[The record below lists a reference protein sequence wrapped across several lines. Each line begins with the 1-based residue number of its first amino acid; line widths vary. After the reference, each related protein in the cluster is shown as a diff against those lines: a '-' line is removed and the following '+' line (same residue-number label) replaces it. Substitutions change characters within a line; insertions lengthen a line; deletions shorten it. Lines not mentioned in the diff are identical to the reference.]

1 MRSSKVNQTAN
12 QLELFPFMLD
22 QESIDNYM
30 QYQKDL
36 SEWKDVYQKYVDA
49 ANANL
54 RVIGYCKVLKDHKDF
69 NELDL
74 RRRTEKAN
82 EALQTCTKNLA
93 GITDQMNRLQDAIR
107 IYNEAI
113 LVYSNYEESSQ
124 NKF

>member
-22 QESIDNYM
+22 QESIDNYV

-54 RVIGYCKVLKDHKDF
+54 RVIGYCNVLKDHKDF

-113 LVYSNYEESSQ
+113 LAYSNYEESSQ